1 MTELVAGAAGGPALA
16 SLLGPER
23 LWLGS
28 LLHRLYQERARAE
41 DPTFEAELPLALE
54 LEHEG
59 RAIHLHG
66 RADGVREAA
75 DGAFVVEELKSVG
88 PSEPREERLA
98 QEALQVSLYAWMLAR
113 ARGRPVRT
121 RLLRLAGDADAGVRI
136 AAEEDLPFEPAETEA
151 RARELLAARLA
162 EERRRAALR
171 AARARLGG
179 ALRFPFAAE
188 RAGQREIGSAVER
201 ALAEG
206 RHLLLEAPTGL
217 GKTAAV
223 LLPALR
229 FAFREGA
236 RVFFLTSRGSQQRG
250 VLGALARMA
259 PEGAATAVALRAKA
273 DLCATG
279 TLLCHEDHCRFA
291 RDYVRRRAPALV
303 DAILASAPVL
313 GPEAV
318 RAAGLAH
325 ALCPHALAADL
336 ARDAALTVA
345 DQNYALDPFAALP
358 ELGPRA
364 PLHDVVLVLD
374 EAHQVPERARAAG
387 SAGLSLAALRGL
399 EAAAAAGGAPV
410 HAAVR
415 RAAGALASRLAAVA
429 ADAAGGDV
437 AGDGEVEWELA
448 ADDFADERDA
458 LERAAA
464 AYLDYRIGTRSLD
477 AADPLV
483 EGVLAARRFFEAL
496 EGAGPGFAR
505 SVAFAGGVPSLR
517 LHCLEPE
524 RRLARLFARCRAVVA
539 VSATLRPFEA
549 RRALLGL
556 DEDRTDALALPS
568 PFPPARRAVVIDPRA
583 DTRLRTRAR
592 EAPRLARRLAAF
604 ASAVPGAVLVLAPSF
619 AWLEAVRAALPPLD
633 RPVLAQRADDGARE
647 RERLLTAL
655 AAPAEPPVLL
665 LAVAGGF
672 FGEGVDWPGALAGVA
687 VLGPCLPPP
696 DLPRELLRRA
706 YDDRFGTGFDLAY
719 ALPGMTRVVQGAGR
733 LIRSERD
740 RGVIALFGR
749 RFLEPPYRELLP
761 SEWLGGGTP
770 EDLVGDPARVARGF
784 FAQPG

>member
-1 MTELVAGAAGGPALA
+1 VFG
-16 SLLGPER
+16 
-23 LWLGS
+23 
-28 LLHRLYQERARAE
+28 
-41 DPTFEAELPLALE
+41 
-54 LEHEG
+54 
-59 RAIHLHG
+59 
-66 RADGVREAA
+66 
-75 DGAFVVEELKSVG
+75 
-88 PSEPREERLA
+88 
-98 QEALQVSLYAWMLAR
+98 QV
-113 ARGRPVRT
+113 
-121 RLLRLAGDADAGVRI
+121 
-136 AAEEDLPFEPAETEA
+136 
-151 RARELLAARLA
+151 
-162 EERRRAALR
+162 
-171 AARARLGG
+171 
-179 ALRFPFAAE
+179 
-188 RAGQREIGSAVER
+188 Q
-201 ALAEG
+201 
-206 RHLLLEAPTGL
+206 
-217 GKTAAV
+217 
-223 LLPALR
+223 
-229 FAFREGA
+229 
-236 RVFFLTSRGSQQRG
+236 
-250 VLGALARMA
+250 
-259 PEGAATAVALRAKA
+259 
-273 DLCATG
+273 
-279 TLLCHEDHCRFA
+279 
-291 RDYVRRRAPALV
+291 
-303 DAILASAPVL
+303 
-313 GPEAV
+313 
-318 RAAGLAH
+318 
-325 ALCPHALAADL
+325 
-336 ARDAALTVA
+336 
-345 DQNYALDPFAALP
+345 
-358 ELGPRA
+358 
-364 PLHDVVLVLD
+364 
-374 EAHQVPERARAAG
+374 
-387 SAGLSLAALRGL
+387 
-399 EAAAAAGGAPV
+399 AAAARSPEEHRAGVTRERRGVRV
-410 HAAVR
+410 HAEVR
-415 RAAGALASRLAAVA
+415 RVGPLVVVDRVALQGADGGSVA
-429 ADAAGGDV
+429 ADAAGGEV

-505 SVAFAGGVPSLR
+505 SVAFARGAPSLR
-517 LHCLEPE
+517 LHCLEPG
-524 RRLARLFARCRAVVA
+524 RRLARLFARCRTVVA

-633 RPVLAQRADDGARE
+633 RAVLAQQADDGARE
-647 RERLLTAL
+647 RERLLAAL
-655 AAPAEPPVLL
+655 AAPANPPVLL

-706 YDDRFGTGFDLAY
+706 YDDRFGAGFDLAY

-761 SEWLGGGTP
+761 SEWLGGGAP

-784 FAQPG
+784 FAQPA